1 MNFGK
6 NTQLVEEVMSFIR
19 NNKMFFNENFN
30 VPILQ
35 VINNFSDA
43 QNFAWSQ
50 DLNEVDTVW
59 ENVKSLETGNIVEK
73 IYDLDLATQQ
83 DDLYEYF
90 GDYENYS
97 ENFLPF
103 DYVDIHEE
111 IEGDL
116 TMCALNRLV
125 NGKTNNFYEKV
136 FEIYKEGGWPCGWK
150 GIYPKGEFIVF
161 VPSSSNE

>member
-6 NTQLVEEVMSFIR
+6 NTPLVEEVMSFIR

-59 ENVKSLETGNIVEK
+59 ENVKTLETGNIAEK

-150 GIYPKGEFIVF
+150 GTYPKGEFIVF

>member
-19 NNKMFFNENFN
+19 NNKMFFNKNFN
-30 VPILQ
+30 VPNLQ

-59 ENVKSLETGNIVEK
+59 ENVKILETENIVEN

-83 DDLYEYF
+83 DELYEYF

-97 ENFLPF
+97 EHFLPF
-103 DYVDIHEE
+103 DYV
-111 IEGDL
+111 GD
-116 TMCALNRLV
+116 
-125 NGKTNNFYEKV
+125 
-136 FEIYKEGGWPCGWK
+136 
-150 GIYPKGEFIVF
+150 
-161 VPSSSNE
+161 